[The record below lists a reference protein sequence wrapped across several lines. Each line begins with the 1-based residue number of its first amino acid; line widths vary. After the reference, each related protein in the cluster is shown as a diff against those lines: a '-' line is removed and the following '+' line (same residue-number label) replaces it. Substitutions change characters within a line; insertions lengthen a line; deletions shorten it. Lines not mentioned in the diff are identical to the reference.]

1 MIGRGH
7 GRSRPSARNRG
18 RTVLA
23 MSVALAVVAGLSG
36 CASQG
41 RNYVDEP
48 GVRTELKLA
57 DGTEYTGTLVA
68 YEQGALLIDREIA
81 RGENVRVIRRDGVDI
96 AYVDD
101 VPIGTAVEIRDF
113 DIVVRERI
121 PMNGIEEARVG
132 KRALFGWGTL
142 VAAALTFALVQVIQD
157 Q

>member
-1 MIGRGH
+1 VNGAGH
-7 GRSRPSARNRG
+7 GRRTQSEGRRG

-23 MSVALAVVAGLSG
+23 ISVALVVVAGLSG
-36 CASQG
+36 CALQG
-41 RNYVDEP
+41 GNYVDEP
-48 GVRTELKLA
+48 GVRTELKLS

-68 YEQGALLIDREIA
+68 YEQGALLVDREIA
-81 RGENVRVIRRDGVDI
+81 RGENVRVIRKEGVDI

-121 PMNGIEEARVG
+121 PVNGIEEARVG

-142 VAAALTFALVQVIQD
+142 IAAAITFALVQVIQD

>member
-1 MIGRGH
+1 
-7 GRSRPSARNRG
+7 
-18 RTVLA
+18 

>member
-1 MIGRGH
+1 VNGAGH
-7 GRSRPSARNRG
+7 GRRTPRVERRG

-23 MSVALAVVAGLSG
+23 ISVVLAVVAGLSG

-41 RNYVDEP
+41 RSYVDEP

-57 DGTEYTGTLVA
+57 DGTKYTGTLVA
-68 YEQGALLIDREIA
+68 YEDGALLVDREIA
-81 RGENVRVIRRDGVDI
+81 RGENVRVIRKEGVDV

-113 DIVVRERI
+113 DIVVRERV
-121 PMNGIEEARVG
+121 PVNGIEEARVG

-142 VAAALTFALVQVIQD
+142 IAAVLTFTLVQVIQD
-157 Q
+157 K